1 MSEKKAGINI
11 CPPLLCC
18 LKGIINFIQMLRLFI
33 ISFLLI
39 ILQQSHAQKLM
50 QLPATID
57 QLAEPLQVK
66 QKAGIGFMRF
76 EFGAYRLLN
85 SRKGWTGKTN
95 TTVERQDILSRL
107 LSNVKEV
114 EQSIKEQRSFKLL
127 RNDTDTAIVN
137 MATASTLYYSQP
149 KNNIFG
155 RNEGDATYNRGNT
168 DLFTTILGA
177 DTSDWIFSTSQQQTA
192 GIINVSKE
200 VMGILTNGVREIELV
215 PVDHYADGK
224 KAMYVL
230 GYLFIENKV
239 TIAALQL
246 RGLPL
251 MAHKQMFVWLP
262 KNESNQMQ
270 FVIAAVA
277 TALMA
282 VAQESVAAGG

>member
-1 MSEKKAGINI
+1 M
-11 CPPLLCC
+11 P
-18 LKGIINFIQMLRLFI
+18 RLTI
-33 ISFLLI
+33 ISCLLI
-39 ILQQSHAQKLM
+39 VLQQTHAQKLM
-50 QLPATID
+50 QLPPNID

-66 QKAGIGFMRF
+66 QKAGTGFTRF
-76 EFGAYRLLN
+76 EFGTYRLLN
-85 SRKGWTGKTN
+85 SRKGWTSKSN
-95 TTVERQDILSRL
+95 TTTEQQDILSRL

-137 MATASTLYYSQP
+137 MATAGTLYYSQP

-155 RNEGDATYNRGNT
+155 RNEGNATYQRGKT
-168 DLFTTILGA
+168 DLITTILSA
-177 DTSDWIFSTSQQQTA
+177 DTSDWIFSTGRDENA
-192 GIINVSKE
+192 GIVTISKE
-200 VMGILTNGVREIELV
+200 TIGVLTNGLREIELL
-215 PVDHYADGK
+215 PVDVYADGK

-230 GYLFIENKV
+230 GYVFMENKMPV
-239 TIAALQL
+239 AAVQL

-262 KNESNQMQ
+262 KNESKELQ

-282 VAQESVAAGG
+282 VSNEMMAAGN